1 MKKLT
6 RNYIRRLISEE
17 LTKTNLGLILEEEDI
32 FGGDDEG
39 GDEEPAEEEAAEE
52 DTGDDSAEEDGD
64 EGEEEGGEEGEEGDE
79 EGDDA
84 ASTSPDPAD
93 ATGPE
98 GFELD
103 NEINAV
109 MADFE
114 AEALQIAAAQQES
127 KNNSLK
133 KILLEVDEEEI
144 PIDVDNF
151 AGNVARL
158 ISNYANLIDME
169 QVIFNKSKDFLE
181 DKYGVEAVQQLEDI
195 LATRYDI
202 EFDHEYDPEKE
213 EQSSY
218 AVGAAVA
225 PA

>member
-6 RNYIRRLISEE
+6 RNYIRHLISEE
-17 LTKTNLGLILEEEDI
+17 LAKANLGLILEEEDI
-32 FGGDDEG
+32 FGGDDDA
-39 GDEEPAEEEAAEE
+39 GDEEPAEEEEAEE
-52 DTGDDSAEEDGD
+52 EA
-64 EGEEEGGEEGEEGDE
+64 GEEGEEEAGEAGEEGEGDE
-79 EGDDA
+79 EGEEGSDDP
-84 ASTSPDPAD
+84 ASKTSDPAD

-114 AEALQIAAAQQES
+114 AEALEVAAAQQES
-127 KNNSLK
+127 KSNSLK
-133 KILLEVDEEEI
+133 NILLEADEEEI
-144 PIDVDNF
+144 AIDVDNF

-181 DKYGVEAVQQLEDI
+181 DKYGVEAVQHLEDI

-213 EQSSY
+213 EQPSY
-218 AVGAAVA
+218 AVGAAIA